1 MEGWDKQLQPEGFP
15 DDLDA
20 DGDGLVYDVR
30 PADFDWTGSRY
41 APERMMDGPA
51 FEEWRQ
57 TYLNGAQ
64 QMELELLPLT
74 EENIAALGAPKPNVP
89 EVKPVG

>member
-1 MEGWDKQLQPEGFP
+1 
-15 DDLDA
+15 
-20 DGDGLVYDVR
+20 
-30 PADFDWTGSRY
+30 
-41 APERMMDGPA
+41 MMDGPA

-64 QMELELLPLT
+64 QVELELLPLT